1 MSITDTIITFA
12 SDHPYLIGLLI
23 LVSAFLEAIPFV
35 GSLFPGSAT
44 VMVLSGAVGAS
55 GGALWPLVAWGGA
68 GGFIGDILGYW
79 IGRRYGV
86 SLREVWPFATRP
98 ALWEGVARVLNAHGG
113 KSVVV
118 SRFLPGARAVTPIAA
133 GALGMR
139 IPFFVTTSVI
149 AALAWALVYVV
160 PAAVL
165 GQLLS
170 TAGQISARLVGA
182 VLTIIIALML
192 VIWLARFAATV
203 MGPRIYRRYREA
215 ISRMENSSSPLARR
229 IGALLD
235 PALAAIG
242 PHLLWGTVLLVSA
255 IGLFGIIANILA
267 STDLLN
273 IDDSIRAFASSL
285 RSTPIDFVMVTV
297 TAFGEGWVIAI
308 SAAIL
313 ALMLL
318 IGRARRTAAIVGS
331 VFAATFVFLPIVNA
345 LMRKEYPVNEIHP
358 GLLSASFPSSHAT
371 LITLFCGVLAALA
384 TPALGSVGRMVAWS
398 LAVGAATL
406 VGISR
411 IYLDALWPSDVAGGL
426 LLGLALTAVFAMIRT
441 GFESE
446 LGKSLRYPLLA
457 CLVFLIVGGGR
468 ALTYQ
473 ERDIAH
479 YAPRREAAALAEA
492 HWLSQAWQQIP
503 QRRLDLLGKSE
514 ETISL
519 QVAADPRA
527 FAAILTDAGWKPAP
541 RFQPRDL
548 FLFFSPTTPLDFL
561 PPLPL
566 MESGRLPA
574 MTFVR
579 AGRTPD
585 RREVIRLWP
594 TNFAVRSSEREWPL
608 LVGAIADEKILRPYD
623 ALTTLDTVPLEGNQA
638 EILNEIVR
646 RAGPQVSVFE
656 RRGPRGPVLLIAPYR
671 AATAVGSILVR
682 QEIALRVEERG
693 KLFTGKARRDGPAL
707 SEGFAVE
714 PVDDQVC
721 CFERA
726 FHPIDDKSDNDGI
739 DNQLPVGKQLHQNA
753 AKKIVVGLGEFDEVS
768 GAQP

>member
-1 MSITDTIITFA
+1 MNITDTIITFA
-12 SDHPYLIGLLI
+12 GDYPYLIGLLI

-44 VMVLSGAVGAS
+44 VMILSGAVGAA
-55 GGALWPLVAWGGA
+55 GGSVWPLVAWGGV

-86 SLREVWPFATRP
+86 SLREIWPFATRP
-98 ALWEGVARVLNAHGG
+98 ALWEGVARVLNTHGG

-139 IPFFVTTSVI
+139 LPFFLTTSVI
-149 AALAWALVYVV
+149 AALAWAMVYVV

-182 VLTIIIALML
+182 VLTVIIALAL
-192 VIWLARFAATV
+192 VIWLARFAAAV
-203 MGPRIYRRYREA
+203 IGPRIYRHYRQA
-215 ISRMENSSSPLARR
+215 ITRMENSSSPLARR
-229 IGALLD
+229 IGGLLD
-235 PALAAIG
+235 PTLAAIG
-242 PHLLWGTVLLVSA
+242 PHLLWGTVLLISA
-255 IGLFGIIANILA
+255 IGLFGIVASILA
-267 STDLLN
+267 SADLLS

-285 RSTPIDFVMVTV
+285 RSTPIDFVMISL

-313 ALMLL
+313 ALILL
-318 IGRARRTAAIVGS
+318 VGRKRRTAAIVGS
-331 VFAATFVFLPIVNA
+331 VFAATFIFLPVMNA
-345 LMRKEYPVNEIHP
+345 LMRNEYPVEEIHP
-358 GLLSASFPSSHAT
+358 GLLVASFPSSHAT
-371 LITLFCGVLAALA
+371 LVTLFCGVLAALA
-384 TPALGSVGRMVAWS
+384 TPALGTFGRMVAWS

-457 CLVFLIVGGGR
+457 CLVFLVIGGAR

-473 ERDIAH
+473 ERDFAR
-479 YAPRREAAALAEA
+479 YAPPPDTVALAEA
-492 HWLSQAWQQIP
+492 HWLSDGWQQMP

-519 QVAADPRA
+519 QVAVDPHA
-527 FAAILTDAGWKPAP
+527 FAAILTDAGWKSAP
-541 RFQPRDL
+541 PFAARDL
-548 FLFFSPTTPLDFL
+548 FLFLSPATPLDYL

-574 MTFVR
+574 ATFVR
-579 AGRTPD
+579 AGPAPD
-585 RREVIRLWP
+585 RRQVIRLWP
-594 TNFAVRSSEREWPL
+594 THFAVRSSDRERPL
-608 LVGAIADEKILRPYD
+608 FVGSIASEEVIRPYD
-623 ALTTLDTVPLEGNQA
+623 ALTMLDTLPQA
-638 EILNEIVR
+638 GDQAAILDEIVR
-646 RAGPQVSVFE
+646 GVGPQVSVFA
-656 RRGPRGPVLLIAPYR
+656 RSGPSGPVLLVAPYR
-671 AATAVGSILVR
+671 AAAAVGSILVR
-682 QEIALRVEERG
+682 PEVGLTIEKRF
-693 KLFTGKARRDGPAL
+693 KLFAGKTGGDGAAFG
-707 SEGFAVE
+707 ECFAVKAI
-714 PVDDQVC
+714 DNQIC
-721 CFERA
+721 RLERA
-726 FHPIDDKSDNDGI
+726 FHPVSDKVDDRWIDG
-739 DNQLPVGKQLHQNA
+739 QLPVGKQLRENPAQEV
-753 AKKIVVGLGEFDEVS
+753 VVGLGELDQLR
-768 GAQP
+768 GAEP